1 MKRSSLFASAAV
13 SAAALTAAAS
23 VLRRLLHNGVVEK
36 ALHQAL
42 PVTPVPRDSV
52 TATAAQTPAET
63 DSGPEDP
70 AAGGGGSAGLPSR
83 TWLVDN
89 SEDWDG
95 SPVELV
101 VPPGTGPQAT
111 EPGDPMP

>member
-1 MKRSSLFASAAV
+1 MKRSSLIASAAV
-13 SAAALTAAAS
+13 SAAVLTAASS
-23 VLRRLLHNGVVEK
+23 VLRRLLHHGVVTK
-36 ALHQAL
+36 ALHPAM

-52 TATAAQTPAET
+52 TATAAQTSAET
-63 DSGPEDP
+63 DSGPGNP
-70 AAGGGGSAGLPSR
+70 AAAGGGSAGLPSR

-101 VPPGTGPQAT
+101 VPPGSGPQEA
-111 EPGDPMP
+111 EPGAPLP